1 MQGRL
6 ESAPDLARR
15 MKVEAHCGER
25 GKSSQ
30 QGEAGLL
37 LRSPCSL
44 TFLCLDKT
52 FPATP
57 LHFGSAKP
65 LLRFRERNPTFS
77 LKWKHQHHGAALPRN
92 GHHHKSSSRSEP
104 PVRWQ
109 SPAELV
115 DHRGEVSTPIFL
127 FQRRP
132 ERYPAVYEEDGRD
145 LDVGGIPK
153 RKSYYFRGSTLKPLD
168 LFSIAALASAV
179 CNFWTV
185 DHTCCSRFRLLI
197 PRINQ
202 MCRFPRFIPIF
213 KVRLA
218 NDDAYEKLRAVISA
232 TPENFLSMPRTS
244 AARAACWFFNVIIL
258 DSLNISMHTYAL
270 ADAMLALRCL
280 SPCWFFYRS
289 AWAFKRTL
297 QCHKRNNSGYKPSA
311 MTEEVLG
318 CPLNI
323 ELIPK
328 SVANIL
334 GIYFK
339 CRKGRGPY
347 LSFWSSPRRKASLW
361 NYVRFLTLGPIF
373 PVIVRL

>member
-92 GHHHKSSSRSEP
+92 GHHHKSSPRSEP

-145 LDVGGIPK
+145 LDVGGIY
-153 RKSYYFRGSTLKPLD
+153 RNTS
-168 LFSIAALASAV
+168 
-179 CNFWTV
+179 
-185 DHTCCSRFRLLI
+185 LI
-197 PRINQ
+197 ISV
-202 MCRFPRFIPIF
+202 
-213 KVRLA
+213 VRL
-218 NDDAYEKLRAVISA
+218 
-232 TPENFLSMPRTS
+232 
-244 AARAACWFFNVIIL
+244 
-258 DSLNISMHTYAL
+258 
-270 ADAMLALRCL
+270 
-280 SPCWFFYRS
+280 
-289 AWAFKRTL
+289 
-297 QCHKRNNSGYKPSA
+297 
-311 MTEEVLG
+311 
-318 CPLNI
+318 
-323 ELIPK
+323 
-328 SVANIL
+328 
-334 GIYFK
+334 
-339 CRKGRGPY
+339 
-347 LSFWSSPRRKASLW
+347 
-361 NYVRFLTLGPIF
+361 
-373 PVIVRL
+373 